1 MTMSKTQTLRVTL
14 VSTFVILL
22 PGGVIVRAHGNNR
35 GEAKATVG
43 NAKVTIEYGRPT
55 LKGRDITQMIA
66 PGRLWRI
73 GADAPTTI
81 ESTADLE
88 FGGTRVPKGKHI
100 LLARLIDPGKWSLAV
115 STRSASSYEP
125 SAKLAEVP
133 MEFIQGKDPIEE
145 LTISLKTENGHGIIE
160 IAWGIARLKA
170 IFNQAG

>member
-1 MTMSKTQTLRVTL
+1 MTMSKTQALVVAV

-22 PGGVIVRAHGNNR
+22 SEGVIVRAHDNDR

-43 NAKVTIEYGRPT
+43 NAKVTIEYGRPN

-66 PGRLWRI
+66 PGHLWRI

-100 LLARLIDPGKWSLAV
+100 LLARLIAPGKWSLTV
-115 STRSASSYEP
+115 STRSASTYEP

-133 MEFIQGKDPIEE
+133 MEFTQVIDPIEE
-145 LTISLKTENGHGIIE
+145 LTISLTAENGHGVIE
-160 IAWGIARLKA
+160 IAWGTARLKVT
-170 IFNQAG
+170 FNQAG